1 MILSVSKI
9 FLSQLWCICKL
20 QVNSSLFDVS
30 HIETVSQEHWSET
43 DIEVDEI
50 HLSLRVHGIHK
61 FSKDICQSEL
71 FHLQLR
77 YPVHCLVISHYSSII
92 KFSGSHCWRVSLGH
106 NSGVTIHL
114 CFSLARYFGEAS
126 GSDHQFLESTSA
138 LRFLDSYYRVLTHKI
153 QDCNKCSMSP
163 LMSTKLSII
172 QVTSH
177 ASLARFENSKIM
189 HFSRTVENFYKRPRW
204 LKHICQTK

>member
-1 MILSVSKI
+1 MSPKFSYHNYDA
-9 FLSQLWCICKL
+9 F
-20 QVNSSLFDVS
+20 VNSRSTLLYPMFHTLKLAYKNIGQRQTLKWMRFIYHS
-30 HIETVSQEHWSET
+30 GYMASTNLAMI
-43 DIEVDEI
+43 
-50 HLSLRVHGIHK
+50 
-61 FSKDICQSEL
+61 FCQSEL
-71 FHLQLR
+71 FHLQFK
-77 YPVHCLVISHYSSII
+77 YSVHCLVISHYSSII

-189 HFSRTVENFYKRPRW
+189 HFSRTVENFYKRPR
-204 LKHICQTK
+204 